1 MSSSSI
7 LSPHASDAAVD
18 PRPASCLMCGERR
31 LVPLPEFHALPRVTS
46 DCRTFPAGGHLAVCA
61 GCGGVQKYPD
71 SRWLKEI
78 ETIYATYAAYH
89 QADGDEQ
96 VILDSR
102 TGTVRRRSDVILE
115 RLVEARPMPAS
126 GRALDIGCGSGVT
139 LRVMSNTLSH
149 WRFFGQDLDQRNQ
162 PRLSTIP
169 RFEKLFVCEP
179 ADIDGR
185 FDLITLIHSLEH
197 FPAPGELL
205 KSLLGKLT
213 SNGLLLVQVCDT
225 VRNPYDLLIADHLT
239 HFSADTLRLLA
250 ENSGFS
256 VAAVE
261 TGWVGKELS
270 MVAVNP
276 QQRSWAPPPAPS
288 RSAGNALSRVR
299 SQLDWLA
306 AMVRDAEN
314 QAASGADF
322 GIFGTSI
329 CATWL
334 AGFLGDRVRFFVDED
349 PSRQG
354 KEIMGKPVLPPHRVP
369 PRSRVYMALVPEIA
383 NRVSERL
390 KTLPLQL
397 IQPPAFDFS

>member
-1 MSSSSI
+1 MSNSSI
-7 LSPHASDAAVD
+7 LSPQASAAAAD
-18 PRPASCLMCGERR
+18 PRLASCLVCGERR
-31 LVPLPEFHALPRVTS
+31 LVPMPEFHALPRVTS

-71 SRWLKEI
+71 SRWLEEI
-78 ETIYATYAAYH
+78 ETIYAAYAAYH

-96 VILDSR
+96 VILDSG

-115 RLVEARPMPAS
+115 RLVETRPMPAS

-139 LRVMSNTLSH
+139 LRAMSNSLSD

-169 RFEKLFVCEP
+169 RFETLFVCEP

-185 FDLITLIHSLEH
+185 FDLIALIHSLEH

-213 SNGLLLVQVCDT
+213 ASGLLLVQVCDT

-239 HFSADTLRLLA
+239 HFSADSLRLLA

-261 TGWVGKELS
+261 TGWVAKELS

-276 QQRSWAPPPAPS
+276 EQRSRAQPPAPS

-306 AMVRDAEN
+306 AMVRDAEH
-314 QAASGADF
+314 QAAGGTDF

-334 AGFLGDRVRFFVDED
+334 AGFLGDRVSFFVDED

-354 KEIMGKPVLPPHRVP
+354 KQIMGKPVLPPHRVP
-369 PRSRVYMALVPEIA
+369 PRSRVYLALVPEIA
-383 NRVSERL
+383 SRVGERL
-390 KTLPLQL
+390 RTLPLQL

>member
-7 LSPHASDAAVD
+7 LSPPASDAAVD
-18 PRPASCLMCGERR
+18 PRLASCLMCGERR
-31 LVPLPEFHALPRVTS
+31 LVPMPEFHALPRVTS
-46 DCRTFPAGGHLAVCA
+46 DCRTFPAGGQLAVCA

-71 SRWLKEI
+71 SRWRKEI
-78 ETIYATYAAYH
+78 EAIYAAYAAYH

-115 RLVEARPMPAS
+115 RLLEARPTPAS

-139 LRVMSNTLSH
+139 LRAMSNTLAH

-205 KSLLGKLT
+205 KSLLAKLT

-261 TGWVGKELS
+261 TGWVAKELS

-276 QQRSWAPPPAPS
+276 QQRSRAQPAALA

-306 AMVRDAEN
+306 AMVRDAEK
-314 QAASGADF
+314 QAAGGTDF

-329 CATWL
+329 SATWL

-383 NRVSERL
+383 SRVSERL